1 MYFLFVLT
9 TDFSMFKKE
18 FHFKNSFKMGCARKR
33 LRSLKF
39 HTFTIATSFVAT
51 ASNLFNNNFPRE
63 GGELRRIP
71 VVQIGSS
78 VKMSAYSV

>member
-33 LRSLKF
+33 LRSVKF

-63 GGELRRIP
+63 GGEGGFLW
-71 VVQIGSS
+71 VQIGSS

>member
-18 FHFKNSFKMGCARKR
+18 SHFKNSFKK
-33 LRSLKF
+33 KVKVPEVPHF
-39 HTFTIATSFVAT
+39 HHCKSFVAT
-51 ASNLFNNNFPRE
+51 ASNLFNNFPRE
-63 GGELRRIP
+63 GGEGGFLW
-71 VVQIGSS
+71 VQIGSS